1 MSARPPV
8 VVELHHLDAAAELL
22 DALRGRP
29 PRTDQSRRIR
39 ARLAE
44 GLSPV
49 LLAALT
55 HIDKDPA
62 DADTP

>member
-1 MSARPPV
+1 MTRPPV
-8 VVELHHLDAAAELL
+8 VVELYDLEAAAELL

-55 HIDKDPA
+55 HLDKDAA